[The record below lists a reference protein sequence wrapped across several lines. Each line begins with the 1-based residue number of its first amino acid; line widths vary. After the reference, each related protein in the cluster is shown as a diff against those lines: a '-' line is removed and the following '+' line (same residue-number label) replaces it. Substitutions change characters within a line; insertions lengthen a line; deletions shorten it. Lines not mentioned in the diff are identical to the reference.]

1 MHKLLSEQL
10 AQAINE
16 TTGAINLERLVT
28 LVDAAYNE
36 YERDLIQTERSMS
49 FMLDELGTTHRRVLD
64 AIDAVPAA
72 ISLFDADDR
81 LVLWNN
87 SYADLSAE
95 IGQELVVGMHFGDM
109 LRKAVAAG
117 HVPEA
122 KGRAEEWIA
131 KRLADRKQ
139 EAHSEI
145 QQLRDG
151 RYMQVD
157 EHRTG
162 EGGHISIRTDITNL
176 ILDKASFKLLFEN
189 NPVPMFVCDNETL
202 EVIAVNQAAAT
213 HYGYAIDTFSTKS
226 VYDLDL
232 DLDCDSG
239 SSVKSW
245 EFAKSSSAG
254 GVQRRHRRSDGSV
267 MDVAVYFQRLVH
279 EGRDATLF
287 AVIDLTERKRAERE
301 IRETREFLNTVIDHI
316 PTSVIV
322 KDAHDLR
329 YVLINRAAEEFL
341 GVPRGD
347 VVGKYVHEFLP
358 QQKADVII
366 ARDRHLIDSGHE
378 IVLDEMPLH
387 DVTDRIR
394 HIRSH
399 RVVVNDVEGQPRYL
413 LGIVE
418 DTTERK
424 AAELRIAHL
433 ANHDSLTDL
442 PNRTSFNRHM
452 ADTLVDAALSG
463 SEFGV
468 ICLDIDRFKS
478 INDLFGHAVGDV
490 FLKMVAERLK
500 SVTGSQFLARL
511 GGDEFIAVVAGGVQ
525 PATTEAIAR
534 HLQAVMADAFEI
546 EGKSLKSGI
555 SVGAAI
561 YPQDGRDIDTL
572 LRNADAALYR
582 AKADGRGSIRF
593 FEIKMDEDLR
603 ERRALQHDLREAVE
617 RNELL
622 LYFQPQAEIGMNTEI
637 GMKVVGFES
646 LLRWQ
651 HPTRGMVPPTVFI
664 PIAEENGSILKLGE
678 WVLREACREAASWPN
693 PLMVSVNL
701 SPAQFRHGN
710 LPALVH
716 TVLMETG
723 LAAHRL
729 VLEITEGVLIE
740 DFEFALTILRQL
752 KSYGVQIAIDDF
764 GIGYSSLSYLHT
776 FPLDKIKIDQSFV
789 AGYARTPRSA
799 AIIRAVIGLGKG
811 LNLPVLAEGVETQA
825 QLDFLVG
832 EGCSEIQGYLLG
844 RPQPIVYYTDL
855 IGRGGTGPL
864 LRRSA

>member
-1 MHKLLSEQL
+1 MHKLLLDQL
-10 AQAINE
+10 AQA
-16 TTGAINLERLVT
+16 TCDQTGTVDVAKLSA
-28 LVDAAYNE
+28 LVDAAYKE
-36 YERDLIQTERSMS
+36 YERDLAQTERSMS

-64 AIDAVPAA
+64 AIDASPASIA
-72 ISLFDADDR
+72 LFDADDR
-81 LVLWNN
+81 FVLWNKR
-87 SYADLSAE
+87 YAEMCSRY
-95 IGQELVVGMHFGDM
+95 GVELVVGMHFGEM
-109 LRKAVAAG
+109 LRAILSAG
-117 HVPEA
+117 IVPETT
-122 KGRAEEWIA
+122 GREEDWVA
-131 KRLADRKQ
+131 NRLAVRKQ
-139 EAHSEI
+139 SAYSEV
-145 QQLRDG
+145 QHLSDG
-151 RYMQVD
+151 RYMRVE
-157 EHRTG
+157 EHRTYD
-162 EGGHISIRTDITNL
+162 GGCISVRTDITD
-176 ILDKASFKLLFEN
+176 IIQRRASFQLLFEN
-189 NPVPMFVCDNETL
+189 NPVPMFVCDNDTSGI
-202 EVIAVNQAAAT
+202 IAVNQAAAR
-213 HYGYAIDTFSTKS
+213 HYGYSIDTFRTKS
-226 VYDLDL
+226 VHDLDL
-232 DLDCDSG
+232 DSDPASQIRA
-239 SSVKSW
+239 W
-245 EFAKSSSAG
+245 EVATMAKDG
-254 GVQRRHRRSDGSV
+254 GVQRRHRRADGSV
-267 MDVAVYFQRLVH
+267 MEVAVYFQGLAYEER
-279 EGRDATLF
+279 EATLF

-301 IRETREFLNTVIDHI
+301 IRETREFLNTIIDHI

-322 KDAHDLR
+322 KDARDLR
-329 YVLINRAAEEFL
+329 YVLVNRAAEEFL
-341 GVPRGD
+341 GVPRAN
-347 VVGKYVHEFLP
+347 VVGKYVHEFFP
-358 QQKADVII
+358 REAADAIVT
-366 ARDRHLIDSGHE
+366 RDRHLIASGHE
-378 IVLDEMPLH
+378 IILDELPVH
-387 DVTDRIR
+387 DVSNHVR

-399 RVVVNDVEGQPRYL
+399 RVVVNDLDGDPRYL
-413 LGIVE
+413 LGVVE

-463 SEFGV
+463 TQFGV
-468 ICLDIDRFKS
+468 ICLDLDRFKS

-490 FLKMVAERLK
+490 FLRKVAERLR
-500 SVTGSQFLARL
+500 VAAGGQFLARL
-511 GGDEFIAVVAGGVQ
+511 GGDEFIVVVTGDAQ
-525 PATTEAIAR
+525 PVATETMAEK
-534 HLQAVMADAFEI
+534 LQAAMVDAFEI
-546 EGKSLKSGI
+546 EGKTVKSGI
-555 SVGAAI
+555 SIGAAI

-603 ERRALQHDLREAVE
+603 ERRALQHDLRDAVE

-622 LYFQPQAEIGMNTEI
+622 LHFQPQAEIAKNVI
-637 GMKVVGFES
+637 GFEA

-651 HPTRGMVPPTVFI
+651 HPTRGMVPPAVFV
-664 PIAEENGSILKLGE
+664 PIAEESGSILKLGE

-723 LAAHRL
+723 LAAQRL

-776 FPLDKIKIDQSFV
+776 FPLDKIKIDQSFI

-811 LNLPVLAEGVETQA
+811 LGLPVLAEGVETPA
-825 QLDFLVG
+825 QLEFLAR
-832 EGCSEIQGYLLG
+832 EGCAEIQGYLIG
-844 RPQPIVYYTDL
+844 YPQPIRYYADVVAY
-855 IGRGGTGPL
+855 GGADV

>member
-1 MHKLLSEQL
+1 LSDQL
-10 AQAINE
+10 AQA
-16 TTGAINLERLVT
+16 TCDATGAINLERLVA
-28 LVDAAYNE
+28 LVDAAYSE

-64 AIDAVPAA
+64 AIDAIPAS

-81 LVLWNN
+81 FVLWNKH
-87 SYADLSAE
+87 YAEQCQEFGL
-95 IGQELVVGMHFGDM
+95 ELVVGMHFGDM
-109 LRKAVAAG
+109 LRAAISAGFVPLARGQEDEWVAN
-117 HVPEA
+117 
-122 KGRAEEWIA
+122 
-131 KRLADRKQ
+131 RLADRKRPSHA
-139 EAHSEI
+139 EV
-145 QQLRDG
+145 QQLHDG
-151 RYMQVD
+151 RYMRVE
-157 EHRTG
+157 EHRTSD
-162 EGGHISIRTDITNL
+162 GGCISVRTDITD
-176 ILDKASFKLLFEN
+176 IIQRRASFELLFEN

-202 EVIAVNQAAAT
+202 GIIAVNQAAAT
-213 HYGYAIDTFSTKS
+213 HYGYEIDTFPTKS
-226 VYDLDL
+226 VFDLDL
-232 DLDCDSG
+232 DSDS
-239 SSVKSW
+239 SSLIRTW
-245 EFAKSSSAG
+245 EFSSRAKDG
-254 GVQRRHRRSDGSV
+254 GVQRRHLRADGTV

-279 EGRDATLF
+279 EDRDATLF

-316 PTSVIV
+316 PTSIIV
-322 KDAHDLR
+322 KDARDLR
-329 YVLINRAAEEFL
+329 YVLVNRAAEEFL
-341 GVPRGD
+341 GVPRD
-347 VVGKYVHEFLP
+347 NVMGKYVHEFLP
-358 QQKADVII
+358 QKNADVIV
-366 ARDRHLIDSGHE
+366 ARDRHLIDSGRE
-378 IVLDEMPLH
+378 IVLDEMPVH
-387 DVTDRIR
+387 DVNERIR

-399 RVVVNDVEGQPRYL
+399 RVLVNDAEGLPRYL

-463 SEFGV
+463 SQFGV
-468 ICLDIDRFKS
+468 ICLDLDRFKS

-490 FLKMVAERLK
+490 FLRMVAERLK
-500 SVTGSQFLARL
+500 SVTGSHFLARL
-511 GGDEFIAVVAGGVQ
+511 GGDEFIVVVTGGAQ
-525 PATTEAIAR
+525 PVTTEAIAEN
-534 HLQAVMADAFEI
+534 LQAAMADAFEI

-593 FEIKMDEDLR
+593 FEMKMDEDLR

-622 LYFQPQAEIGMNTEI
+622 LHFQPQAEID
-637 GMKVVGFES
+637 MKVVGFEA

-651 HPTRGMVPPTVFI
+651 HPTRGLVPPAVFI
-664 PIAEENGSILKLGE
+664 PIAEESGSILKLGE
-678 WVLREACREAASWPN
+678 WVLREACREAASWSN
-693 PLMVSVNL
+693 SLTVSVNL

-710 LPALVH
+710 LPMLVH

-789 AGYARTPRSA
+789 AGFARTPRSA

-832 EGCSEIQGYLLG
+832 ESCSEIQGYLLG
-844 RPQPIVYYTDL
+844 RPQPIGYYADL
-855 IGRGGTGPL
+855 VGRSEDGLL